1 MVDRAQYIKKM
12 TSQHEEGGNSFD
24 KCIRLL
30 HPFKHGFQKSKAIY
44 FKKVSILVI
53 ILGI

>member
-1 MVDRAQYIKKM
+1 MVDRAQCIKKM

-30 HPFKHGFQKSKAIY
+30 HPFKKSKAIY
-44 FKKVSILVI
+44 FKKVYRQ
-53 ILGI
+53 

>member
-1 MVDRAQYIKKM
+1 MVDRAQCIKKM

-30 HPFKHGFQKSKAIY
+30 HPFKSLRLYISK
-44 FKKVSILVI
+44 K
-53 ILGI
+53 